1 MRYDPTMPRGAKAN
15 QHTPGPW
22 QVLPEEM
29 GRNYLRVRGTLLG
42 LRYKI
47 ADVRNPDY
55 DGVTEKDAE
64 MTRANARLIAAAPEL
79 LEALQRMVDTYEHEA
94 SAENP
99 SLLNAKALLERIA

>member
-1 MRYDPTMPRGAKAN
+1 MDKKPT
-15 QHTPGPW
+15 HTPGPW

-29 GRNYLRVRGTLLG
+29 GKNYLRVRGTILG

-55 DGVTEKDAE
+55 EGVTENDTQ

-79 LEALQRMVDTYEHEA
+79 REMLDRMVDTYQHEA

-99 SLLNAKALLERIA
+99 TLLAAKALLERIA

>member
-1 MRYDPTMPRGAKAN
+1 MDKKPM
-15 QHTPGPW
+15 HTPGPW

-29 GRNYLRVRGTLLG
+29 GKNYLRVRGTVLG

-55 DGVTEKDAE
+55 EGVTENDAQ

-79 LEALQRMVDTYEHEA
+79 REMLDRMVDTYQYEA

-99 SLLNAKALLERIA
+99 TLLAAKALLERIA